1 MKNMRKQ
8 YQRKFNKMVRE
19 TNKALEADNLWKG
32 RFVFKQINA
41 DFIRFDDGSGGILR
55 VIIRGYDKATGYYK
69 DYYLDYAPFFR
80 TNDYHLWETVNN
92 FIVEDAGTWEREPRP
107 SLGTAIDYTKWEN
120 NDFVWTAK
128 KNFYTKYEG

>member
-107 SLGTAIDYTKWEN
+107 SSGTAIDYTKWEN